1 MSTRVH
7 PRFFG
12 GFRVAHIFIFCV
24 VLLCVS
30 TFRVPCCDVHYDFRI
45 KAMLG
50 SSLLPVVC
58 GMAHVLFML
67 FVFCF
72 GYSGVQ
78 DILCCVFALS
88 VFVLCLCTLCCQ
100 FLKSS
105 PFSFSQCVVCSSS
118 IYGFWLPLWYIQSHL
133 NFLLFFIKLQYM
145 FSRFL

>member
-12 GFRVAHIFIFCV
+12 GFCVAHIFNFCV

-100 FLKSS
+100 FLISS
-105 PFSFSQCVVCSSS
+105 PFFFQPMCCLFCFDLRILTTPLVYSISSKLS
-118 IYGFWLPLWYIQSHL
+118 IIFH
-133 NFLLFFIKLQYM
+133 
-145 FSRFL
+145 